1 MPTTSKRTTRERALQ
16 KLQTL
21 LNRGKRLGVAGQN
34 SFVWRG
40 NTALWRN
47 AYDLGASKHGGLL
60 VDLDTKHRIVGVR
73 CDDTGPL
80 WDVLDEEH
88 SEWSN
93 INTWASDIVHRRYED
108 CNNPLRAEVFFAH
121 MPQWNSR
128 TQANCLLK
136 DMALEQWRT
145 TPGMGPL
152 LEQMFDASMDDRLW
166 RQRAQHLSSTLL
178 MGIDKN
184 TPDDVFLHRGVELN
198 SKHLLP
204 WAMAAGIAHAE
215 QQGNEANSVYQH
227 ANVHATRNERTQ
239 ETAYDWYIQGDFSLP
254 HVRLGDI
261 FMARLT
267 LPHTMEQPPS
277 VFQSI
282 QPTTQYSTLAPQ
294 VRQEAVKRLYDV
306 ATGLDRAM
314 AHDDGYEHVCQRIL
328 QSAQGMATYDARR
341 VRSGVR
347 VMADEWLARFS
358 KGRDL
363 IQSLCDLMSW
373 REVVAENPTQGLE
386 LLVHAVRMAQ
396 QQKHQPTITAEVSLF
411 SGQDLLL

>member
-1 MPTTSKRTTRERALQ
+1 MPITSKRTTRERALQ

-21 LNRGKRLGVAGQN
+21 LNRGRRLGVTGQN

-60 VDLDTKHRIVGVR
+60 VDLDTQHRIAGVR

-93 INTWASDIVHRRYED
+93 INTWASDIVHRRHET
-108 CNNPLRAEVFFAH
+108 NVEPLPAEVFFAH
-121 MPQWNSR
+121 MPQWDSR
-128 TQANCLLK
+128 TQANRLLK
-136 DMALEQWRT
+136 DMALEQWQNK
-145 TPGMGPL
+145 PGMGPL
-152 LEQMFDASMDDRLW
+152 LEKMFDASMDDRLW

-178 MGIDKN
+178 MGIDKD

-204 WAMAAGIAHAE
+204 WVMAAGIAHAE
-215 QQGNEANSVYQH
+215 RQGNDANSVYQH
-227 ANVHATRNERTQ
+227 ANVQATRNERTQ
-239 ETAYDWYIQGDFSLP
+239 ETAYEWYIQGDFSLP

-267 LPHTMEQPPS
+267 LPHTMEQAPS

-282 QPTTQYSTLAPQ
+282 QPTRQYSTLTPQ

-306 ATGLDRAM
+306 ATGLEKAM
-314 AHDDGYEHVCQRIL
+314 APDEGYGHICQRII
-328 QSAQGMATYDARR
+328 QSAQGMAMYDARH
-341 VRSGVR
+341 VRTGVR
-347 VMADEWLARFS
+347 VMADEWLVRFP
-358 KGRDL
+358 KGTDL

-373 REVVAENPTQGLE
+373 RDVVAKDPKQGLA

-396 QQKHQPTITAEVSLF
+396 QQKHQPIITAEVSLF